1 MDGRLSEESVSDRD
15 NDVVEREDMQEAV
28 VNREVLRISFSAIFL
43 CR

>member
-1 MDGRLSEESVSDRD
+1 MDGRLSGESVSDRD